1 MVKYYLKNGDE
12 VVLGDCINVRL
23 TVDTP
28 FGEKKAIFEV
38 SINEKS
44 LEILKEAGYITCK
57 EEINANT
64 LPFVKEF
71 VISSKIPIDTAVNII
86 DSSIEN
92 GDYII
97 VLYLLLRAA
106 SSLDRDDTL
115 VNNKGKSCIIFNFHT
130 GEPECVTKP
139 RPCDIVFSSEEAAI
153 TITNRL
159 SSLIK
164 VAYGRK

>member
-12 VVLGDCINVRL
+12 VVPGDCINVRL

-28 FGEKKAIFEV
+28 FGKKKVIFEV
-38 SINEKS
+38 TIDEKS
-44 LEILKEAGYITCK
+44 LEFLKEGGYITFE
-57 EEINANT
+57 EEINVNT

-71 VISSKIPIDTAVNII
+71 IISSGIPIDTAVDII
-86 DSSIEN
+86 NSSIEN
-92 GDYII
+92 GDYI
-97 VLYLLLRAA
+97 VALYLLLKAA

-130 GEPECVTKP
+130 GKPEWVTKP
-139 RPCDIVFSSEEAAI
+139 GPCDIVFSDEEAAI
-153 TITNRL
+153 TIVNRL